1 MRDLLRSSAGM
12 ARLAPRDRALASRL
26 ALGVTATYGALNL
39 MIDSHLA
46 GSRRHLEPRM
56 RDALQVATYEL
67 CWLDTPVSVVV
78 SQGVELVRSVSP
90 RAAGLANAV
99 LHHVASEDALAVDAA
114 IVRLRDGGSD
124 LLAPDAALA
133 SGMPEWLV
141 YQLISSCGADACR
154 EVALAQLVPAPVYV
168 AANPALMTED
178 ETVRRLCDAGL
189 DPTPTALPGSWTL
202 GTPARLAPS
211 GLVGNAVVLP
221 TDLAAQVVAHIAA
234 PRPGERLLEVGQGRG
249 TKTALLQ
256 ASSLAAGGFADIVA
270 IDSQEG
276 KVRAASSRMA
286 VAGMSAHVAS
296 LAFDG
301 CELDRPD
308 LPAELTG
315 SFDTVFIDAPCSGTG
330 TLRRHPEIVWGLER
344 GSVAINRPDGLPA
357 LQLQMLRS
365 ASARVRLGGA
375 LVYATCS
382 LLSQEDEEVVSE
394 FLEGA
399 EGEGFELVSALE
411 APGVLALGVA
421 GRALVAADVDRDGTY
436 VTHPTPGGC
445 DGHFCARMVR
455 VS

>member
-46 GSRRHLEPRM
+46 GSRRHLEPRV

-67 CWLDTPVSVVV
+67 CWLDTPVSAAV

-301 CELDRPD
+301 CAATPKSCGGSSAAP
-308 LPAELTG
+308 LP
-315 SFDTVFIDAPCSGTG
+315 STVPTAS
-330 TLRRHPEIVWGLER
+330 
-344 GSVAINRPDGLPA
+344 
-357 LQLQMLRS
+357 LRS
-365 ASARVRLGGA
+365 SSRCCDPPPRAS
-375 LVYATCS
+375 
-382 LLSQEDEEVVSE
+382 
-394 FLEGA
+394 
-399 EGEGFELVSALE
+399 VSA
-411 APGVLALGVA
+411 APSSMRPA
-421 GRALVAADVDRDGTY
+421 R
-436 VTHPTPGGC
+436 
-445 DGHFCARMVR
+445 FCPRR
-455 VS
+455 TRRL